1 MVNLIQDNAYQDE
14 HYEFLIKSLSVLWL
28 TLTQLTLTM
37 ASLMTTFFPVAC
49 ADTLSKIGL
58 LVKARRLALGLRQA
72 DITAAIGVSAHTL
85 RKIEGGSALVDLRS
99 FMLVLWRLGIS
110 ETVFASLEGIEQ
122 TSQITRFSDDDDAHQ
137 SLASRRVRLAKPKPE
152 EF

>member
-1 MVNLIQDNAYQDE
+1 MMVDIMSGY
-14 HYEFLIKSLSVLWL
+14 
-28 TLTQLTLTM
+28 
-37 ASLMTTFFPVAC
+37 FPVAC

-72 DITAAIGVSAHTL
+72 DIKAAIDVSAHTL
-85 RKIEGGSALVDLRS
+85 RKIESGSELVDLRS

-110 ETVFASLEGIEQ
+110 DTVFSSLEGLEKS
-122 TSQITRFSDDDDAHQ
+122 SQVTLLTQSDDVLQGIA
-137 SLASRRVRLAKPKPE
+137 ARRVRLAKPKPE

>member
-1 MVNLIQDNAYQDE
+1 MVNLIFDNTYHGEYYASI
-14 HYEFLIKSLSVLWL
+14 IKSLSVLWL
-28 TLTQLTLTM
+28 TLTQLMLTM
-37 ASLMTTFFPVAC
+37 ASLMTTYFPVAC

-72 DITAAIGVSAHTL
+72 DLTATVGVSAHTL

-110 ETVFASLEGIEQ
+110 ETVFASLDGIEQ

>member
-1 MVNLIQDNAYQDE
+1 ML
-14 HYEFLIKSLSVLWL
+14 VLVDF
-28 TLTQLTLTM
+28 M
-37 ASLMTTFFPVAC
+37 DDFFPVAC
-49 ADTLSKIGL
+49 VDALSKIGL
-58 LVKARRLALGLRQA
+58 LVKARRLSLGLRQT
-72 DITAAIGVSAHTL
+72 DLTAAIGVSAHTL
-85 RKIEGGSALVDLRS
+85 RKIEGGSARVDLRS

-110 ETVFASLEGIEQ
+110 DTVFASLEGIER